1 MRARVPRAIV
11 AITATGDAATVAGA
25 VPGTTV
31 GHDVDAALG
40 APVVQADGPGGVFLD
55 ASALATAGLS
65 ADAAVQ
71 AMRAQT
77 GADGAPRFAD
87 VYPAFSVA
95 FARYC

>member
-1 MRARVPRAIV
+1 M
-11 AITATGDAATVAGA
+11 
-25 VPGTTV
+25 

-40 APVVQADGPGGVFLD
+40 TSVVQADGASGVFLD
-55 ASALATAGLS
+55 APELAAAGLS

-77 GADGAPRFAD
+77 DADGGPRFAD